1 MAKKYINVRT
11 SIRQHEVDN
20 WLLMIPSNKVSSDA
34 KIVYLVLK
42 KIQGHDMAC
51 MTDSHSWFKV
61 CGLSMERI
69 KECLNELEAY
79 GLIEQYY
86 SALNANSKREINKTF
101 TAYLLDHHI
110 MKGCYNV
117 VDCPHDG
124 NSFGNP
130 QDAENILRHSQVA
143 RTIKDFQE
151 TALGNKNEN
160 SHEANIAT

>member
-20 WLLMIPSNKVSSDA
+20 WLLMIPSKQVSSDA
-34 KIVYLVLK
+34 KIAYLVLK
-42 KIQGHDMAC
+42 KIQAHDMSC
-51 MTDSHSWFKV
+51 MTDAHSWFKV
-61 CGLSMERI
+61 SGLSMERI
-69 KECLNELEAY
+69 KECLNELEAF

-86 SALNANSKREINKTF
+86 SAVNANSKREINKTF
-101 TAYLLDHHI
+101 TAYLLDHYL

-143 RTIKDFQE
+143 RTIKDFKE
-151 TALGNKNEN
+151 TAINNKETKDDD
-160 SHEANIAT
+160 SPD